1 MEYKSNE
8 TRLSSSSI
16 QRDSI
21 EPTRSHE
28 NESLT
33 ARNTLTPTGIPH
45 DPRSSQNAQKCPQKP
60 SFDEAR
66 LWANHAD
73 LLASLPDE
81 QSRQAVKLGIISE
94 YVLQGIRTKKNI
106 ETLLLLA
113 SLGISIANND
123 RPFFDNVRKELGR

>member
-1 MEYKSNE
+1 MEYKSNV
-8 TRLSSSSI
+8 TRLSASSI
-16 QRDSI
+16 QGEHT

-28 NESLT
+28 NGSLT
-33 ARNTLTPTGIPH
+33 SRNTLTPIGIPPE
-45 DPRSSQNAQKCPQKP
+45 PRSSQNAQKCPQKP
-60 SFDEAR
+60 PFDEAR

-73 LLASLPDE
+73 LIASLPDD

-94 YVLQGIRTKKNI
+94 YILQGIRTKKNT

-123 RPFFDNVRKELGR
+123 RVFFENVRKELGR